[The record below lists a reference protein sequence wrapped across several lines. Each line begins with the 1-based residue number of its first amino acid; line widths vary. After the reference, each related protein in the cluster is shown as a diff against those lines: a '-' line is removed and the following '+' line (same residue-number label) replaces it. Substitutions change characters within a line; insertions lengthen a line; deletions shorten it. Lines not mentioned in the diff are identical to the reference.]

1 MAVSDPLGLVADVVR
16 RAERA
21 GAAEA
26 EAFYDQRETTGLE
39 VRDQQVEALTSAS
52 TRGLGL
58 RVLLADGASAYVYT
72 PELGTRALGEL
83 ARRAVALARQAAPDP
98 DRGLPAEVP
107 AQVDEDL
114 AIFDPTL
121 AEVSTERKIELLRQV
136 ERVARA
142 EDRRVEST
150 EVARYRDALGT
161 VALANSRGFGGTYR
175 WSSAYATLVAIARAD
190 GQALRG
196 YSYSTGH
203 GFEDLDPVLVG
214 RQAARRAVKP
224 LGGKPVPTQKAT
236 VIFEPE
242 VAAELLTQLA
252 QALSGE
258 AVLKGRSMFAGRL
271 GQRVGSPL
279 VTLVDQGNLPGGLG
293 SAPFDGEGVPSG
305 RTVLIDGGLLTG
317 YLHNGYTARRMG
329 ARSTGNGVRQNYRLA
344 AEVGPTNFGLAT
356 GQIGREAL
364 ISQVQR
370 GLLVLAT
377 RNVGGINPV
386 NGDYSVGAAG
396 VWLED
401 GQETGPVAGVTIA
414 ANMLEMLAGLTA
426 VADDLRWMP
435 GSGAIGSGTV
445 RIEGMTIA
453 GA

>member
-1 MAVSDPLGLVADVVR
+1 MSEPLDLVADVVR
-16 RAERA
+16 RARRA

-26 EAFYDQRETTGLE
+26 EAFYDQRLTTGLE
-39 VRDQQVEALTSAS
+39 LRDQQVEALTSAE

-58 RVLLADGASAYVYT
+58 RVMLADGASAYVYT
-72 PELGTRALGEL
+72 PELSSRALGEL

-98 DRGLPAEVP
+98 DRGLPDQAP
-107 AQVDEDL
+107 AALGEDL
-114 AIFDPTL
+114 GLFDPTL
-121 AEVSTERKIELLRQV
+121 AEVPTERKIDLLRQV
-136 ERVARA
+136 ERAARA
-142 EDRRVEST
+142 EDPRVENT
-150 EVARYRDALGT
+150 EIARYRDALGT
-161 VALANSRGFGGTYR
+161 AALANSRGLAGAFR
-175 WSSAYATLVAIARAD
+175 WSSAYATLVVIARAD

-196 YSYSTGH
+196 YGYSTGH
-203 GFEDLDPVLVG
+203 GFDQIDAGFIG

-224 LGGKPVPTQKAT
+224 LGGKPVPTQRAT
-236 VIFEPE
+236 VVFEPE

-271 GQRVGSPL
+271 GQRVGSEL

-317 YLHNGYTARRMG
+317 YLHNSYTARRLG
-329 ARSTGNGVRQNYRLA
+329 VRSTGNGIRQSYRA
-344 AEVGPTNFGLAT
+344 PAEVGPTNFGLAP
-356 GQIGREAL
+356 GPLRREAL
-364 ISQVQR
+364 IGGVQR
-370 GLLVLAT
+370 GLLVLTT

-401 GQETGPVAGVTIA
+401 GQEAGPVAGVTIA
-414 ANMLEMLAGLTA
+414 ANMLAMLSGLAA

-435 GSGAIGSGTV
+435 GSGAIGSSTV
-445 RIEGMTIA
+445 RIEGLTIA